1 MTDKARL
8 GKDPLKT
15 SGINTLIQDTR
26 EESFHLVKRWEY
38 KEIMSYEGFIN
49 TGMGE
54 EEFRKLAKDASHWI
68 TSARNI
74 AIKAIGKYKDKGQVS
89 ELPDYMNTL
98 GAEGWELVSV
108 IYEPKAELLKLFY
121 KRPAGG

>member
-8 GKDPLKT
+8 GKDPFKA

-26 EESFHLVKRWEY
+26 EEVFHLMKRWEY
-38 KEIMSYEGFIN
+38 KEVLSYEGFIN
-49 TGMGE
+49 IGMGE

-68 TSARNI
+68 TSSRNI
-74 AIKAIGKYKDKGQVS
+74 AIKAIGKFKDKGQVS
-89 ELPDYMNTL
+89 ELPDYMNAL

-108 IYEPKAELLKLFY
+108 IFEPKGELLKLFF
-121 KRPAGG
+121 KRPIAG

>member
-8 GKDPLKT
+8 GKDPFKA

-26 EESFHLVKRWEY
+26 EEVFHSVKRWEY
-38 KEIMSYEGFIN
+38 KEVLSYEGFIN
-49 TGMGE
+49 IGMGE

-68 TSARNI
+68 TSSRNI
-74 AIKAIGKYKDKGQVS
+74 AIKAIGKFKDKGQVS
-89 ELPDYMNTL
+89 ELPEYINAL

-108 IYEPKAELLKLFY
+108 VYEPKGELLKLFF

>member
-8 GKDPLKT
+8 GKDPFKA
-15 SGINTLIQDTR
+15 SGVNSLIQDTR
-26 EESFHLVKRWEY
+26 DEGFHLTKRWEY
-38 KEIMSYEGFIN
+38 KEVLAYEGFIN

-68 TSARNI
+68 TSSRNT
-74 AIKAIGKYKDKGQVS
+74 AIKALGKYKDKGQVS

-98 GAEGWELVSV
+98 GAQGWELVSV
-108 IYEPKAELLKLFY
+108 IYEPGRESLKLFF
-121 KRPAGG
+121 KRPAVG